1 MGVRFRLGAYV
12 VVGLLLLCGVLDID
26 VSRGFNLFII
36 SRLISIGGSR
46 CGLLVGLIVGGMWF
60 HCLIFAF
67 GLGNSEKF
75 LIRCW
80 SVFCCCC
87 CVLCWMFSFRC
98 RYGWE
103 FSISSCSLFSSCS
116 GRNVCWWECRE

>member
-1 MGVRFRLGAYV
+1 MGVLVSWCAYDRG
-12 VVGLLLLCGVLDID
+12 GLLLVSDGLYID

-60 HCLIFAF
+60 HCLTFAC
-67 GLGNSEKF
+67 GLGKREKF
-75 LIRCW
+75 LMSECR
-80 SVFCCCC
+80 VFCSLLCC
-87 CVLCWMFSFRC
+87 MFSFRC